1 MKCPHCNSEIDESL
15 SNCPNCGQPL
25 HDDDEIDEP
34 KLSLYTKI
42 FIVVGAVVLVACSLL
57 YYSIHRND
65 PEYVRTKIDP
75 DSTLAD
81 QFDVKF
87 DTITTDTTSAQK
99 DESEESE
106 KAAKVFSSIRG
117 KQTDPEETLEE
128 TDIEDMPAGS
138 EGTEV
143 VPHSESTESQT
154 STNPSESYGTPK
166 VESLE

>member
-1 MKCPHCNSEIDESL
+1 MKCPHCNTEIDESL
-15 SNCPNCGQPL
+15 SNCPHCGRPL
-25 HDDDEIDEP
+25 HTDDEIDEP

-65 PEYVRTKIDP
+65 PEYARTKIDP

-81 QFDVKF
+81 QFEVKF
-87 DTITTDTTSAQK
+87 DTIAVDTTSTQK
-99 DESEESE
+99 DDKAESD

-117 KQTDPEETLEE
+117 KQTDTEETAEDI
-128 TDIEDMPAGS
+128 DIEDMPVGS
-138 EGTEV
+138 EGTV
-143 VPHSESTESQT
+143 VMPHTESSEPQTSGSTSESSG
-154 STNPSESYGTPK
+154 SPK